1 MGFLGLVAVDPCS
14 RSPGVGGLLP
24 TWTLFCFAVM
34 KYVVNIHNDKA
45 VGWCSLFLGGNLRL
59 ELAGSLSPSCAQ
71 LTTRIVGYVH
81 KSSENSI

>member
-1 MGFLGLVAVDPCS
+1 
-14 RSPGVGGLLP
+14 
-24 TWTLFCFAVM
+24 M